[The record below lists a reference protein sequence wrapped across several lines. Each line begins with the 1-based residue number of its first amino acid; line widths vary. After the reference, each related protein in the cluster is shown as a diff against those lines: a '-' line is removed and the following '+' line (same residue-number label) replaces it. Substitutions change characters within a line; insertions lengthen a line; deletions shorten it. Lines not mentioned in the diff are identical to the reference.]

1 MTIEYQMLAWSVILG
16 LVQIMLAS
24 GFAAFKYGIPWAFSN
39 RDKVMPPLEG
49 MGGRTQ
55 RASHNFRETF
65 AVFAVLVI
73 LAGVVGVHS
82 SLTERGV
89 ELYFWGRLAYLP
101 LYMAGIIYL
110 RTAAWAASMA
120 GIVMLL
126 VAVL

>member
-16 LVQIMLAS
+16 LVQVMLAS
-24 GFAAFKYGIPWAFSN
+24 SFAAFKYGIPWAFGN
-39 RDKVMPPLEG
+39 RDKVMPLLEG

-55 RASHNFRETF
+55 RAAHNFRETF
-65 AVFAVLVI
+65 GFFAVLVI
-73 LAGVVGVHS
+73 IAGVAGVHS
-82 SLTERGV
+82 SLTERGA

-101 LYMAGIIYL
+101 VYMGGIIYL
-110 RTAAWAASMA
+110 RTAVWAASMA